1 MSDYT
6 GLRAQFLK
14 TALTPDAPCKF
25 HIPSQPVH
33 TANLAMNLVPMID
46 LAHIRPRSC
55 LLRELNTEDLKQS
68 LFIVSR
74 SGVAYGLKLLLDIK
88 CPYYD
93 HHH

>member
-46 LAHIRPRSC
+46 H
-55 LLRELNTEDLKQS
+55 QQ
-68 LFIVSR
+68 
-74 SGVAYGLKLLLDIK
+74 YLLDGETLNQ
-88 CPYYD
+88 D
-93 HHH
+93 